1 MLADAVSQNS
11 SGVGRLAG
19 LLVDAA
25 GRAPG
30 KQRREF
36 RLDLQHLGLP
46 SQLLTQ
52 PWTDATLRVD
62 IGYDSTV
69 WDLDQ
74 LQNAVERKLRE
85 LPLEVFR
92 LKIADDA

>member
-1 MLADAVSQNS
+1 
-11 SGVGRLAG
+11 
-19 LLVDAA
+19 
-25 GRAPG
+25 
-30 KQRREF
+30 
-36 RLDLQHLGLP
+36 
-46 SQLLTQ
+46 
-52 PWTDATLRVD
+52 LRVD